1 MLALTIS
8 AYTLQKEGTEPRQ
21 CEDAFAYDASAGRAA
36 LADGASDAFEAGTWA
51 RLLAAMF
58 VHAPPEAGP
67 EAFLDWVH
75 APARAWHA
83 SLRWDELPWYADQK
97 ARQVGGLATFLGFYF
112 DAAPEDDEDGPAA
125 WRALAVGDACLLHF
139 RNRSVLT
146 RFPVEGADGFGTTPA
161 LLATRPEH
169 NRALL
174 EAGELQ
180 TTGGAC
186 QPGDLFLLATDA
198 LAEWLY
204 RLPDLENA
212 RNDLPDWQTLS
223 GLLEEDFVAV
233 VEQLRA
239 RSAIRNDDVT
249 LLVMRVG
256 QPSKRQ

>member
-1 MLALTIS
+1 MTLEIA

-21 CEDAFAYDASAGRAA
+21 CEDAFAFDARAGRAA
-36 LADGASDAFEAGTWA
+36 VADGASDAFEAGAWA
-51 RLLAAMF
+51 RLLASMF
-58 VHAPPEAGP
+58 IHAPPEDGP
-67 EAFLDWVH
+67 EAFLDWIR

-83 SLRWDELPWYADQK
+83 SVRWDELPWYAEQK
-97 ARQVGGLATFLGFYF
+97 AREVGGLATFLGFTL
-112 DAAPEDDEDGPAA
+112 DAADEDAA
-125 WRALAVGDACLLHF
+125 TARWTALAVGDACLLHF

>member
-1 MLALTIS
+1 MPALTIS

-21 CEDAFAYDASAGRAA
+21 CEDAFAYDARAGRAA
-36 LADGASDAFEAGTWA
+36 LTDGASDAFEAGAWA

-125 WRALAVGDACLLHF
+125 WRALAVGDACLLHL
-139 RNRSVLT
+139 RARSVLA
-146 RFPVEGADGFGTTPA
+146 RFPVERPDGFGTTPA
-161 LLATRPEH
+161 LLSTRPAH
-169 NRALL
+169 NQAMVQ
-174 EAGELQ
+174 AGGLQ
-180 TTGGAC
+180 TTDGRC
-186 QPGDLFLLATDA
+186 HPGDLFLLATDA
-198 LAEWLY
+198 LAEWFY
-204 RLPDLENA
+204 RLPDLA
-212 RNDLPDWQTLS
+212 DAGIDLPDWQTLS
-223 GLLEEDFVAV
+223 GLLENDFAAV

-239 RSAIRNDDVT
+239 RSVIRNDDVT
-249 LLVMRVG
+249 LLVLRVG
-256 QPSKRQ
+256 EAA